1 MVRRAHLWWGIGG
14 CGFLHLDALPFC
26 GGGGGGDGSGG
37 TLLARSFEGLLGEA
51 AVWRL
56 VAAATAAIESGE
68 VPWAVL
74 TVWGFADAPVSW
86 GLEEHTAT
94 LGGAEND
101 YVVVVLPGGR
111 CLRRYASCGSTR
123 DFVCEAKV

>member
-86 GLEEHTAT
+86 GLSEHAC
-94 LGGAEND
+94 GSEND
-101 YVVVVLPGGR
+101 FTLLLLPGSQPR
-111 CLRRYASCGSTR
+111 VMYSVSR
-123 DFVCEAKV
+123 DAAFRPPS